1 MYVATLSPVLSYV
14 CNEYVLV
21 MPCFFLHGLQDKS
34 PRWSFISPEDQ
45 RPEGDMNDHRDMLQM
60 YVTPPFHVVEA
71 HAMAAKLG
79 SRYSEQFKG
88 LHQFCN

>member
-1 MYVATLSPVLSYV
+1 MSRLHSRPEEHVLTIHLLTIYSSD
-14 CNEYVLV
+14 NSSVL
-21 MPCFFLHGLQDKS
+21 LL
-34 PRWSFISPEDQ
+34 

-60 YVTPPFHVVEA
+60 YITPPFDVVEA

-88 LHQFCN
+88 LHQF